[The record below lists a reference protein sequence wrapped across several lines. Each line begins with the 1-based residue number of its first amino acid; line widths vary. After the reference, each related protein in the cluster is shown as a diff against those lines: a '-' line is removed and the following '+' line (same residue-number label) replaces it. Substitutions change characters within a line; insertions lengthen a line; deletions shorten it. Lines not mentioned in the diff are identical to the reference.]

1 MEFSEW
7 PPDDERARMK
17 AHLER
22 QRRAQAA
29 VKPHAEHREAE
40 RRLRAE
46 AAVTADPDRRRN
58 LLVQADRHA
67 GKAADLVKM
76 VERLANGTD

>member
-1 MEFSEW
+1 MEW
-7 PPDDERARMK
+7 LPDDEQARMQ

-22 QRRAQAA
+22 QRRVQAA

-40 RRLRAE
+40 RRLRGE
-46 AAVTADPDRRRN
+46 AAVTADPDRRRD
-58 LLVQADRHA
+58 LLLQADRHA

-76 VERLANGTD
+76 VERLANGSE